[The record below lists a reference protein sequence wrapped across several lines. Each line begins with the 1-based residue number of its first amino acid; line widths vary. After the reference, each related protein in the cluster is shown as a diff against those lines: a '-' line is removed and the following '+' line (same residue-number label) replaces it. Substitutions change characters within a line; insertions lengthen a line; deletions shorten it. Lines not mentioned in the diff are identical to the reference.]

1 MNNKALNAL
10 NYRYSQNDKIVIDAN
25 VLVSLFSGLEPPDS
39 APVRKYSRVLKLITG
54 AGSRMI
60 LDVLV
65 LSEFVNSC
73 VRKQYQ
79 LAMESGGVWTS
90 FKKYRESTD
99 FPAVAATTAH
109 AAKQIVK
116 LTSQID
122 HAFASCPL
130 DQVLTE
136 FSPGKSDLNDQF
148 LVEVA
153 KREGALLLTNDTDFT
168 TGGITV
174 LTTHPKLLAACP

>member
-1 MNNKALNAL
+1 MNNKALDAL
-10 NYRYSQNDKIVIDAN
+10 NYPYSHTDKVVVDAN
-25 VLVSLFSGLEPPDS
+25 VLVSLFSGLEPPGS
-39 APVRKYSRVLKLITG
+39 TPVRKYSQVLKLITR
-54 AGSRMI
+54 ARTQMI

-79 LAMESGGVWTS
+79 LALESGGVWRS
-90 FKKYRESTD
+90 FKSYRQSAD
-99 FPAVAATTAH
+99 FPAVAAATAH

-116 LTSQID
+116 LASPID
-122 HAFASCPL
+122 HEFTSCPL
-130 DQVLTE
+130 DQILTD
-136 FSPGKSDLNDQF
+136 FAPGKSDLNDQF

-153 KREGALLLTNDTDFT
+153 KREGAFLLTNDTDFT